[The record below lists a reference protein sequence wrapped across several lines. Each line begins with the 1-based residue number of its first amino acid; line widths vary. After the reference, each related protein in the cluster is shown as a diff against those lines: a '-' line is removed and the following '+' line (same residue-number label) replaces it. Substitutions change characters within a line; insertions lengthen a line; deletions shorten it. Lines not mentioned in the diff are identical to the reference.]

1 MTNKNLVAPWVRR
14 FLLEH
19 VVAELNLSRNTQASY
34 RDALVL
40 FLPFAAKERRQ
51 HVDQLEI
58 EHLSAEVVRGFLA
71 HIEEERRR
79 SVSTRNQRLAAIH
92 SFARFVGARSPE
104 HLSWCAEVAA
114 IPLKRSTKGA
124 LPYLDKS
131 EMDALLAAPDRR
143 TRQGMRDH
151 ALLLFLYNSG
161 ARCDE
166 AARLTVADLDLGSSP
181 AVKILGKGNKIRLC
195 PVWNSTAGTLR
206 ALTAGRGPQEAVFR
220 NRRGDAITRFGIYA
234 MVSRYALQVT
244 GRTESLRAK
253 RVSPHVIRHTTA
265 VHLLRAGVD
274 INTIRA
280 WLGHVSLDTTNIY
293 AEVDLDMKAKAL
305 SACEIPDSK
314 KKQPWHTQPGLM
326 SFLKEL
332 QRMSPG

>member
-1 MTNKNLVAPWVRR
+1 MTNRDLVAPWVRR

-34 RDALVL
+34 RDALAL
-40 FLPFAAKERRQ
+40 FLPFAAKEQRRPI
-51 HVDQLEI
+51 DQLEI
-58 EHLSAEVVRGFLA
+58 EQLSPEVIRRFLGHL
-71 HIEEERRR
+71 EEKRRC

-92 SFARFVGARSPE
+92 SFARFIGARSPE

-114 IPLKRSTKGA
+114 IPFKRSSKET
-124 LPYLDKS
+124 LPYLDKP

-143 TRQGMRDH
+143 TPQGTRDH

-166 AARLTVADLDLGSSP
+166 AARLTIADLDFGLSP
-181 AVKILGKGNKIRLC
+181 AVRILGKGKKVRLC
-195 PVWNSTAGTLR
+195 PLWTSTANTLR
-206 ALTAGRGPQEAVFR
+206 ALTAGRGLQDPVFV
-220 NRRGDAITRFGIYA
+220 NCRGAPITRFGIYT
-234 MVSRYALQVT
+234 MVSRYARQTAQGVS
-244 GRTESLRAK
+244 SLCAK

-280 WLGHVSLDTTNIY
+280 WLGHVSLDTTNVY
-293 AEVDLDMKAKAL
+293 AEVDLEMKAKAL
-305 SACEIPDSK
+305 STCEVADSRPTR
-314 KKQPWHTQPGLM
+314 PWHGQVGLM

-332 QRMSPG
+332 QREP